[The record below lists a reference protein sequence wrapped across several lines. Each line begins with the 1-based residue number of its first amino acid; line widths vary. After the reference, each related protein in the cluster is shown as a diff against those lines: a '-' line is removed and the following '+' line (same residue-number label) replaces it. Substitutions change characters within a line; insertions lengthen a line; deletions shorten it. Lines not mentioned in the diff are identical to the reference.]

1 MFLQKYLLAGVLACM
16 VLPAWAATMP
26 EHKKVTPEFKETPL
40 SISVNGKPNG
50 DSSLRAF
57 IQKVW
62 LESPVMQGAQAA
74 IEVAR
79 ARAEG
84 ADRPIYNPSLA
95 LDAERT
101 DINTASIGY
110 SQTLDWSDKRGAQAR
125 IANQEV
131 QASLAELRDVQQRVA
146 VETLDA
152 LTQYVTAQEMQ
163 ALAIRRSQLMK
174 GFIDAV
180 KQRQDAGDMGAL
192 DGTLAQVTYSEA
204 LMQQAASESEL
215 AEAEA
220 ALQAVTGLTPE
231 LTHKLDQSR
240 WPQLPHELAA
250 PPTRVDSALLQSLPA
265 LAVLRSRLDAA
276 KSRIRL
282 SEREG
287 RADPTISIR
296 AGREDTETLLGL
308 SLEIPLFVRNNFT
321 AEVRAASHEAVAEEL
336 VYRDAH
342 RRAKARL
349 DGSLGRFQNTT
360 RAWGAWVAT
369 GQQAHREQMSL
380 LEQLWQAGELT
391 ATDFLIQAKQNI
403 DTQAAATTLKGE
415 VWQAAIAW
423 LDASAQVGN
432 WLGVALNAPTQTK
445 NFGE

>member
-1 MFLQKYLLAGVLACM
+1 MFFKKNLLVGILACLM
-16 VLPAWAATMP
+16 LPAWATATAAP
-26 EHKKVTPEFKETPL
+26 EHKKITPEFKETPL
-40 SISVNGKPNG
+40 SISSNDGRNIDP
-50 DSSLRAF
+50 SLLVF

-62 LESPVMQGAQAA
+62 AESPTMQGAQAA
-74 IEVAR
+74 IEAAR

-95 LDAERT
+95 LDAERS
-101 DINTASIGY
+101 DINTASIGF
-110 SQTLDWSDKRGAQAR
+110 SQTLDWSNKREAQTR

-131 QASLAELRDVQQRVA
+131 QATIAELKETRQRIA

-152 LTQYVTAQEMQ
+152 LTQYVTAQEMR
-163 ALAIRRSQLMK
+163 ALALRRSQLMK

-180 KQRQDAGDMGAL
+180 KQRQAAGDMGAL

-220 ALQAVTGLTPE
+220 ALQAVTGLTPS
-231 LTHKLDQSR
+231 LDQSR
-240 WPQLPHELAA
+240 WPQLPRELAT
-250 PPTRVDSALLQSLPA
+250 PPEQVDPALLQSLPT
-265 LAVLRSRLDAA
+265 LAVLHSRMKAA
-276 KSRIRL
+276 ESRIHL
-282 SEREG
+282 IEREG
-287 RADPTISIR
+287 RADPTIGIR
-296 AGREDTETLLGL
+296 AGREGSETLLGL
-308 SLEIPLFVRNNFT
+308 SLEIPLFVRNDFK
-321 AEVRAASHEAVAEEL
+321 ADVRAASHEAVAEEL
-336 VYRDAH
+336 AYRDAY

-349 DGSLGRFQNTT
+349 DGSLGRFQNTSSAW
-360 RAWGAWVAT
+360 RAWIIT
-369 GQQAHREQMSL
+369 GQQAHREQAKL

-403 DTQAAATTLKGE
+403 DTQVAATALKGQ

-423 LDASAQVGN
+423 LDASAQVEN
-432 WLGVALNAPTQTK
+432 WLGATSNTPAQTK